1 MISGPPTFVELSENP
16 LLLNEMEPDDL
27 FSLKAALQ
35 EDPDPA
41 LDDLWTL
48 VQVRTGSLDH

>member
-1 MISGPPTFVELSENP
+1 MILTPQHLAEN
-16 LLLNEMEPDDL
+16 LWLLNELEPNDL
-27 FSLKAALQ
+27 FSLEAALQ

-48 VQVRTGSLDH
+48 VTVRTSSLEH